1 MPISLQEKPERR
13 NLFSMLKALA
23 REMNHDK
30 YMLMEFLGPIVDG
43 CRAALS
49 VSVEKAQV
57 MHQLSEAEFEAY
69 MESTEQSFQ
78 DITIGFKAEDIDE
91 SHSLVFDSGEAYAFE
106 DCAEPDVVLA
116 GPEKVFMSLLDAD
129 SDVSPID
136 ELGDGFRIVG
146 NDSSSI
152 IEGLG
157 ILCFTPLLRVA
168 RSGVDP
174 SSLLSEDADSI
185 ILAAASDL
193 VNKLVKRWID
203 VQTASGGE

>member
-1 MPISLQEKPERR
+1 
-13 NLFSMLKALA
+13 MLKLLA

-57 MHQLSEAEFEAY
+57 MHQLSEEEFEAY
-69 MESTEQSFQ
+69 MDSTEQSFK
-78 DITIGFKAEDIDE
+78 DITICFRAEDIDE

-116 GPEKVFMSLLDAD
+116 GPERLLMSLLDAD

-136 ELGDGFRIVG
+136 ELGNGLMIVG
-146 NDSSSI
+146 NESSSI
-152 IEGLG
+152 VEGLG
-157 ILCFTPLLRVA
+157 VLCFTPLLRVA

-174 SSLLSEDADSI
+174 SSLLSEDADSV

-193 VNKLVKRWID
+193 VSKIVKRWID
-203 VQTASGGE
+203 VQTAADCE

>member
-1 MPISLQEKPERR
+1 
-13 NLFSMLKALA
+13 MLKSLA

-57 MHQLSEAEFEAY
+57 MHQLSEEEFEAY

-78 DITIGFKAEDIDE
+78 DITICFKAEDIDE

-146 NDSSSI
+146 NESSNV

-174 SSLLSEDADSI
+174 SSLLSEDADSV

-193 VNKLVKRWID
+193 VSKIVKRWID
-203 VQTASGGE
+203 VQMDSGRE